1 MYIPKRYGQ
10 SKIDKCPFCNQ
21 QATTKNKQD
30 IPVCPRH
37 KDSVMNELKCVCG
50 SWLEMRNGKYGVYY
64 SCLKCGNINMKK
76 ALEINQVEDCNRKGT
91 PAHTEKKERII
102 ETVTPDD
109 PRYFD

>member
-10 SKIDKCPFCNQ
+10 SKVDKCPFCNQ

-30 IPVCPRH
+30 IPVCLRH
-37 KDSVMNELKCVCG
+37 KESVLEEMKCVCG
-50 SWLEMRNGKYGVYY
+50 SWLERRNGKFGVFFT
-64 SCLKCGNINMKK
+64 CLKCGNLNMNKV
-76 ALEINQVEDCNRKGT
+76 LEINEAIKLKQDS
-91 PAHTEKKERII
+91 AKKERVI